1 MKIAILADP
10 ISNQKAGIHTYTK
23 ELFSALLKLDNQ
35 NEYYFIH
42 SENNNFFNDKNHF
55 IIEKSKILI
64 PFRETYRKFV
74 KIPQL
79 LKKLKPDIV
88 IETCHIGPF
97 NTPKNCK
104 KITIIHDL
112 TPILFPNFHIK
123 KSVIIH
129 KLLLKKIV
137 KDADLII
144 TPSTTT
150 KTDIIK
156 KYRINEEKIKIIH
169 GAPSSETSKN
179 SQFPKNIKAPYLLY
193 LGTIEPRKNL
203 QILIESFLELKR
215 ENNIPHSLVLAGEI
229 GWKSK
234 KILSLAKNNKEII
247 FTGHINEDKKITLY
261 KNADMFI
268 YPSLYEGFGLP
279 PLEAMSHNIPV
290 ICSTGGSLKELFN
303 EYALMFD
310 PQDKKTLKNHILKLI
325 KNKTLKENL
334 IKKAFEYS
342 KSFTWQ
348 SSALQLLSEFKN
360 LIK

>member
-10 ISNQKAGIHTYTK
+10 IGNQKAGIHTYTK
-23 ELFSALLKLDNQ
+23 ELFSALLKLDKQ

-42 SENNNFFNDKNHF
+42 SENNDFFNDKNHF
-55 IIEKSKILI
+55 LI
-64 PFRETYRKFV
+64 KKLALPLTFRESYRKFI

-79 LKKLKPDIV
+79 LKQLNPDIV

-144 TPSTTT
+144 TPSNTT
-150 KTDIIK
+150 KNDIIK
-156 KYRINEEKIKIIH
+156 KYHINEEKIAIIH
-169 GAPSSETSKN
+169 GAPSSETSQN
-179 SQFPKNIKAPYLLY
+179 SQLPKNIKTPYLLY

-203 QILIESFLELKR
+203 QILIESFLELKS
-215 ENNIPHSLVLAGEI
+215 EHNIPHSLVLAGEI

-234 KILSLAKNNKEII
+234 KILSSTKNNKNII
-247 FTGHINEDKKITLY
+247 FTGYINEAEKQALY

-279 PLEAMSHNIPV
+279 PLEAMSYKIPV
-290 ICSTGGSLKELFN
+290 ICSNGGSLQELFSK
-303 EYALMFD
+303 YALMFA
-310 PQDKKTLKNHILKLI
+310 PNDKKTLKTHILSLI

-334 IKKAFEYS
+334 IKHAFEYS
-342 KSFTWQ
+342 KNFTWQ
-348 SSALQLLSEFKN
+348 SSALQLRQLLNELK
-360 LIK
+360 K